1 MAGGEVIDE
10 GVATLGDGEPNI
22 CPVVR
27 HDAIV
32 ILPCLSPSFG
42 KSRLQRLVESDGG
55 GTSICMDDGVG
66 DVVGGFAVHDVVW

>member
-10 GVATLGDGEPNI
+10 GVATLGDGEPDI
-22 CPVVR
+22 GPVVR

-32 ILPCLSPSFG
+32 IFPCQLASGGDGSLD
-42 KSRLQRLVESDGG
+42 RLAKGDGG